1 MLLTDNVSS
10 DRCAIQRNH
19 LLGFQMKEQKDIIKD
34 IRNKLADTVYQ
45 KEEHVQEYPDVIL
58 EGSISF
64 VRTKTNLEST

>member
-1 MLLTDNVSS
+1 
-10 DRCAIQRNH
+10 
-19 LLGFQMKEQKDIIKD
+19 MKEQKDIIKD